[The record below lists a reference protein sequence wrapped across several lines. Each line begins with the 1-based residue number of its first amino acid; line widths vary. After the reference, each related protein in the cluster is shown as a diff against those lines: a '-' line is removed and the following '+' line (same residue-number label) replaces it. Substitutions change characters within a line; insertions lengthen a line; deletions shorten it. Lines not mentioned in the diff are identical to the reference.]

1 MSFLLAELHLWS
13 LKKALHV
20 QDTDIGTYQ
29 YYDKGEPAR
38 EYAWTLKNKRPEKV
52 RDNLKELEDLLQNS
66 SIVWSKWKNKNFCQ
80 LFLGSGVLVS
90 LSLSGPQLGKV
101 TIDRTLVGR
110 LITDTISDVVLADTF
125 MILTFLEKNKVC
137 YVQFTKKQS
146 SPDLSRRLEKL
157 SISELKVS
165 YVDLPGP
172 SGRRVDRHL
181 ALNCLQDM
189 AICWWPTINDSAWP
203 WSPISSER
211 DRANLVLLGCTN
223 DSFQIL
229 HCIHTEWDPLDA
241 GFSISQPYQLFTVEH
256 SINADKE
263 KMADSCIYDCS
274 RNKVHRITVT
284 SIPLKS
290 RAICCSLDC
299 TEEKLILGCQ
309 DSSLVL
315 YDSHRQVTL
324 LAQADLLPTL
334 IEWHPSGAMFVVGS
348 SQGELQ
354 CFDVAIAPLK
364 IQVLAEDLNPKV
376 TIQFNKHFN
385 VSTSLTQIQW
395 AVGQGPSQSGTLN
408 IHDLLF
414 LRFDK
419 GPLGMLCFKLGAM
432 TTGQLGHTELVH
444 QCIRYGQIDEAVNI
458 LSAINWNT
466 MGPDCYICLS
476 AIFDHLLRQNLT
488 AEREAQIEAVLGT
501 FYTPARPLTE
511 TTVLEYRDAI
521 CKYARRFFH
530 HLLRYQRF
538 EKAFLLAIDIGAR
551 DLYMDIHY
559 LALDKG
565 ELVLAEVAKKKAN
578 EIDAESIT
586 TGVEAHI
593 AFDAEDLHG
602 DLPEPLAACHTDSC
616 HPPGSSHLSDDTPA
630 QRKPSFRPPSRRLT
644 AETASELG
652 SDAYTAAL
660 MHDPWSWT
668 QAGNDLADN
677 IEQETEEM
685 GSLKVIHFG
694 LV

>member
-1 MSFLLAELHLWS
+1 MPVPPIGEDAALGALPREGPPSGWTEEIPGRLGELPASGPEAGEQTGMEPAAEDFSRQVGAVGGGRSTVGTETDGRRVSVLAVLLALCSFILQAKPRRALRPTPTGTCPPGTGARWS
-13 LKKALHV
+13 APHREVYSDPL
-20 QDTDIGTYQ
+20 
-29 YYDKGEPAR
+29 GEQRSRA
-38 EYAWTLKNKRPEKV
+38 AQTT
-52 RDNLKELEDLLQNS
+52 
-66 SIVWSKWKNKNFCQ
+66 
-80 LFLGSGVLVS
+80 G
-90 LSLSGPQLGKV
+90 
-101 TIDRTLVGR
+101 GR
-110 LITDTISDVVLADTF
+110 LRGEGAEDRFVLADTF

-172 SGRRVDRHL
+172 SGRRVDRRL

-241 GFSISQPYQLFTVEH
+241 GFSISQPYQLYTVEH

-290 RAICCSLDC
+290 RAISCSLDC

-324 LAQADLLPTL
+324 LAQADLLPTI

-364 IQVLAEDLNPKV
+364 VQVLAEDLNPKV
-376 TIQFNKHFN
+376 NIQFNKHFN

-488 AEREAQIEAVLGT
+488 AEREAQIEAALGT

-586 TGVEAHI
+586 TGVGFRPLMTIPFRRELNNISCCELELTPRVLYRVGHYGCREKSNNMTNNI
-593 AFDAEDLHG
+593 TYI
-602 DLPEPLAACHTDSC
+602 LPEEGA
-616 HPPGSSHLSDDTPA
+616 
-630 QRKPSFRPPSRRLT
+630 
-644 AETASELG
+644 
-652 SDAYTAAL
+652 
-660 MHDPWSWT
+660 
-668 QAGNDLADN
+668 
-677 IEQETEEM
+677 
-685 GSLKVIHFG
+685 
-694 LV
+694 